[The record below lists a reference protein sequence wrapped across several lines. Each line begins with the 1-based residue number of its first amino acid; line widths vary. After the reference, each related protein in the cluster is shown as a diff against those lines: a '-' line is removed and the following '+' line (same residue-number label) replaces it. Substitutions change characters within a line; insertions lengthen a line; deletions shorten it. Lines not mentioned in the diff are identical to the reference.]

1 MVRSAGDAGQREGS
15 RGVSEMKVDGFER
28 ALSHVLGSPREEG
41 RVEMVV
47 RRPAEGEREV
57 LTEARIEPGLGVV
70 GDRWIAKPTRS
81 PEAEVTLMNARCIAL
96 LARDVDRWPLAGDQ
110 LYVDFDLSVANL
122 PPGTRLSVGEAVLE
136 VSEKL
141 HRGCAKFS
149 ARFGPE
155 ALRLVRSDEGMAAR
169 LRGMNARVVRGGVV
183 RTGDPITKLDD
194 DGRDHGRGDGRGP
207 A

>member
-1 MVRSAGDAGQREGS
+1 MVRSASDAVQHEGS
-15 RGVSEMKVDGFER
+15 RGVSEMKVDGFEQGL
-28 ALSHVLGSPREEG
+28 AHVLGSPREEG

-47 RRPAEGEREV
+47 RRPVEGEREV

-70 GDRWIAKPTRS
+70 GDRWAAKPTRS
-81 PEAEVTLMNARCIAL
+81 PDAEVTLMNARCIAL
-96 LARDVDRWPLAGDQ
+96 LAGDVDRWPLAGDQ

-169 LRGMNARVVRGGVV
+169 LRGMNARVVHGGVV
-183 RTGDPITKLDD
+183 RAGDPITKLDD
-194 DGRDHGRGDGRGP
+194 DGRG
-207 A
+207 AA